1 MTTAPDGQEKR
12 QISIATDLARR
23 GSGLRSP
30 RFGSADRFPMHQEHG
45 EKQQRADDDD
55 RQEVEAQAGDDSEG
69 DHGAQGKSQVA
80 PDAKHR
86 HAGGQVLAGKIVGG
100 FITFGMIRR
109 HPEAAHHHQQQNETI
124 VARGRQQRQ
133 TQAGGETPE
142 GKQDELLLLVGK
154 ITEQRL
160 HDGGSEICRHQN
172 DAGHGIRKG

>member
-1 MTTAPDGQEKR
+1 
-12 QISIATDLARR
+12 
-23 GSGLRSP
+23 
-30 RFGSADRFPMHQEHG
+30 MHQEQG
-45 EKQQRADDDD
+45 EKQQREDDDD
-55 RQEVEAQAGDDSEG
+55 RQDFEAQAGNDGEG

-109 HPEAAHHHQQQNETI
+109 HPEAADHHQQQHETI

-154 ITEQRL
+154 ITEYRL

-172 DAGHGIRKG
+172 DAGQGIRQGKPGLQEGQEGGQGALIDIGDQMPEGEDQKNFQVHLRGA